1 VLEQNG
7 FAITQRTL
15 GLGSGIKSD
24 DANEETQSVDKNDW
38 KAMDDNLAGSGY
50 SDSAS
55 TGSGRGSS
63 SAMEAMEEIQEA
75 ILESLTRNGAIKEK
89 SKQSATKTKVGLF
102 GLERAK
108 EVAASHALVDYGS
121 SDEEW
126 DEE

>member
-1 VLEQNG
+1 LEQNK

-15 GLGSGIKSD
+15 GLESGIKSD
-24 DANEETQSVDKNDW
+24 DASEETQSVNKNDR
-38 KAMDDNLAGSGY
+38 KAMDDNLVGLDY

-63 SAMEAMEEIQEA
+63 SAMEVKEEIQDA
-75 ILESLTRNGAIKEK
+75 ILKSLTRNGAIKEK
-89 SKQSATKTKVGLF
+89 SKQSATKTKVDLF

-121 SDEEW
+121 SDEDDKE
-126 DEE
+126 